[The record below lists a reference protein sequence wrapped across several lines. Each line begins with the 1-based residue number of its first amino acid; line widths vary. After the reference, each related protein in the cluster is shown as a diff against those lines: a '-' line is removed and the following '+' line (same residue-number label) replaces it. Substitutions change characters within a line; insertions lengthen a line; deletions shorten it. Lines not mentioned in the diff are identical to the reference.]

1 MALILPS
8 ATKNFYEPSLV
19 DFKAVL
25 EAVNGNSAGQVSLIT
40 TLPADIET
48 AWATVGAGNHTIDS
62 PTNFGTDV
70 VGSGPMGT
78 ISDVIVGTA
87 ESPEEVGYKL
97 QIGAIP
103 EIQVYID
110 GTGLTQATVIGLCLL
125 VGRDNFSQGSDADLR
140 YMLPVDNLVV
150 TDGQLLSTGGF
161 EIGISYSEILSVV
174 VMGGTAVPTAFATP

>member
-8 ATKNFYEPSLV
+8 APKSFYDPSLLE
-19 DFKAVL
+19 FKSVL
-25 EAVNGNSAGQVSLIT
+25 ETVNGNSAGQVSLIT
-40 TLPADIET
+40 ALPADIET

-62 PTNFGTDV
+62 PVNFGTDV

-78 ISDVIVGTA
+78 ISDILVGTS

-110 GTGLTQATVIGLCLL
+110 GTSTTQAVVIGLCLL
-125 VGRDNFSQGSDADLR
+125 VGRDNFSQGGNADLR
-140 YMLPVDNLVV
+140 YILPVNNLTVI
-150 TDGQLLSTGGF
+150 DGQLLSTGGF
-161 EIGISYSEILSVV
+161 EIGINYSEILSVV
-174 VMGGTAVPTAFATP
+174 VAGGTAVPTAFTTP